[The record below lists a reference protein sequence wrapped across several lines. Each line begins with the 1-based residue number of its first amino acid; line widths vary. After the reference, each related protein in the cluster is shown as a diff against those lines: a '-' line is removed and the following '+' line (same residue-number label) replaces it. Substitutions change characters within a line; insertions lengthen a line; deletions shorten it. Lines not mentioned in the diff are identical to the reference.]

1 MSNIIKPDPYLDLY
15 KAEKIMDPDAI
26 IVAKQYQKHLVDAVD
41 RIVELAHGQRDFV
54 KSENDWLV
62 VEDLLRFFASQW
74 PMEWHEFKTSIPD
87 IRRTRSEGGYSQTKE
102 IKYIAS
108 VPPRFMKMVK
118 VIFPAQEWDKKFMTK
133 FIKRFPLFKIG
144 GA

>member
-1 MSNIIKPDPYLDLY
+1 
-15 KAEKIMDPDAI
+15 
-26 IVAKQYQKHLVDAVD
+26 
-41 RIVELAHGQRDFV
+41 
-54 KSENDWLV
+54 
-62 VEDLLRFFASQW
+62 
-74 PMEWHEFKTSIPD
+74 MEWHEFKTSIPD